1 MKNKKLKIVGLKKIT
16 KVGITLILVLVG
28 IILYHFLGVLGHH
41 VLENTSINIFIL
53 VGWFL
58 LIVGEFMFIYA
69 IWEK

>member
-1 MKNKKLKIVGLKKIT
+1 MKYKKLKIVGLKKIT

-28 IILYHFLGVLGHH
+28 IILYHFLGVLGHY
-41 VLENTSINIFIL
+41 VLEKTSVNIFIL

-58 LIVGEFMFIYA
+58 LIVGEFMFIYV